1 MNWPDLRYLG
11 IVGRKGRIPN
21 WFTFINNN
29 FLSSSSSTL
38 LLSSYFINS
47 SFTLAS
53 LCLLDHTVK
62 DYSFYP
68 QWAITLDSATQTLF
82 VGRVCITYK
91 KQNSAI
97 MSHWLPVS
105 TSADERSYDPCPG
118 CALNI
123 PALSMKSAIRQRC
136 NSEKCFFN
144 VTLSDTVGYPTRN
157 AKVFAAYLPITLSTS
172 WSYASSLALVH
183 FSNASPALSPLF
195 KDSIDRIEDTILPLS
210 VQSLYTDGSFH
221 PANDSS
227 PSSMTSA
234 WIALDDDGL
243 VLESSSM
250 HLPSYF
256 PSALRSEISAVL
268 LGLNALFRDST

>member
-11 IVGRKGRIPN
+11 IVGP
-21 WFTFINNN
+21 
-29 FLSSSSSTL
+29 SP
-38 LLSSYFINS
+38 
-47 SFTLAS
+47 
-53 LCLLDHTVK
+53 CLLDHTVK
-62 DYSFYP
+62 DYFFYP
-68 QWAITLDSATQTLF
+68 QWAITLDSATQTLS

-172 WSYASSLALVH
+172 WSYATSLALVH

-195 KDSIDRIEDTILPLS
+195 KDSIDRDRIEDTILPLS

-227 PSSMTSA
+227 PPSMTSA
-234 WIALDDDGL
+234 WIALDDVGL

>member
-1 MNWPDLRYLG
+1 MVLIFLEETGSAFRWASEVQKLQRFVWLSGGLPKYRNSKDSWKLWKNLNIFVLAQLVSPCGRYLMNWPDLHYLR

-68 QWAITLDSATQTLF
+68 QWAITLDSATQTLS
-82 VGRVCITYK
+82 VGRVYITYK

-105 TSADERSYDPCPG
+105 T
-118 CALNI
+118 
-123 PALSMKSAIRQRC
+123 
-136 NSEKCFFN
+136 
-144 VTLSDTVGYPTRN
+144 
-157 AKVFAAYLPITLSTS
+157 
-172 WSYASSLALVH
+172 
-183 FSNASPALSPLF
+183 
-195 KDSIDRIEDTILPLS
+195 
-210 VQSLYTDGSFH
+210 
-221 PANDSS
+221 
-227 PSSMTSA
+227 
-234 WIALDDDGL
+234 
-243 VLESSSM
+243 
-250 HLPSYF
+250 
-256 PSALRSEISAVL
+256 
-268 LGLNALFRDST
+268 